1 MSADLKLGVECNF
14 MKPWNVRRHRPGLI
28 SVMILAA
35 GMQAGMVCAAAQ
47 ANSQLPLGMAGAAG
61 YVVSQAPPSY
71 RLGPGDMVFI
81 SILNMP
87 ELDSTAIVGPSG
99 HLHLAYLKAVPR
111 ASGVTSL
118 ALGRAIARAL
128 KSQQIVLDPQVMVS
142 VLQVRSRPVTVAGD
156 VNKPVVLQ
164 ADRPLSL
171 LEAIIRAGGP
181 SLGAGTFVLVT
192 SGADANRVAREL
204 PLSRVLAGNDPAF
217 NPMLHGGDYVQVLP
231 GGQVFVAGDVH
242 RPGAFPIRR
251 GQRMNVAKAMALARS
266 WKSGADPA
274 RAVIVRTLPN
284 GSTRSIMVN
293 LPRIMSRHAP
303 DTRLEAN
310 DILYVPTNDLRTVG
324 IYTVKGLAGSAFL
337 AVGYVLTRF

>member
-1 MSADLKLGVECNF
+1 MICLSGKNNRVMRRNPWCCICVVFNF
-14 MKPWNVRRHRPGLI
+14 IMLI
-28 SVMILAA
+28 G
-35 GMQAGMVCAAAQ
+35 GMQAFALHMNAQVNGPLPGGM
-47 ANSQLPLGMAGAAG
+47 PGAAG

-71 RLGPGDMVFI
+71 RLGPGDTIFI

-87 ELDSTAIVGPSG
+87 ELDSTAVVGPSG
-99 HLHLAYLKAVPR
+99 HLHLAYLKAAPR
-111 ASGVTSL
+111 ASGLTSL
-118 ALGRAIARAL
+118 ALGRVIVRAL

-142 VLQVRSRPVTVAGD
+142 ILRVHSRPVTVAGD

-181 SLGAGTFVLVT
+181 SPGAGTLVLLT
-192 SGADANRVAREL
+192 SGSGPNRVAREL

-217 NPMLHGGDYVQVLP
+217 NPMLHGEDFVQVLP
-231 GGQVFVAGDVH
+231 GGQIFVAGDVH

-293 LPRIMSRHAP
+293 LPRIMNRHAR
-303 DTRLEAN
+303 DVRLAAN
-310 DILYVPTNDLRTVG
+310 DILYVPANDLRTVG
-324 IYTVKGLAGSAFL
+324 IYTVKGLASSAFL
-337 AVGYVLTRF
+337 GLAYVLTKF